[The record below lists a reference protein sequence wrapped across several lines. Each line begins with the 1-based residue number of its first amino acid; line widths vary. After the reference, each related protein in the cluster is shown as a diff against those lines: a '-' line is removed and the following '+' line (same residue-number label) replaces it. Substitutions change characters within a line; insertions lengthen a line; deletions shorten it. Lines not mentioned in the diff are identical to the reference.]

1 MKNYP
6 EILFSNRQK
15 IVVFVFFL
23 ALIVRL
29 LLILTNHTKNKF
41 TDLNIYRETGQLVK
55 SGINPYKYTEDLEIR
70 NKLRLDTIAYDPSVS
85 QTQESWDYYTSSNL
99 PMSSLHYGLIDKIT
113 NSNPVAFR
121 IIFSFFDSVLSVIV
135 VLFLIKYWKLTST
148 WLNLI
153 LVLGAAALSPT
164 LLLWGSI
171 VPEDKG
177 LQTLFML
184 LAVWLA
190 KDKKWILSS
199 VLLGISV
206 AYKGLGIF
214 ISPLCLFFIMG
225 QPENI
230 FRINSS
236 QLKKGAIY
244 TLLSLFFAAIWF
256 LPYMPEVI
264 SMMLARLS
272 SNLNVD
278 PGHGSIWTSVYKS
291 FPGNWVYIKST
302 LIIVISLIW
311 SYTFLFK
318 KLNIPAISLF
328 LLVLFVDIMLLQ
340 GSLDRMNIGI
350 MISMIL
356 FCFIDIKYCKILVW
370 YTIIASWPLYIR
382 SLINGNPDETID
394 GLFTIGYLII
404 FTLYPIYYLYKTKS
418 SPMQDSMTA

>member
-356 FCFIDIKYCKILVW
+356 FCFIDIKYCRILVW

-418 SPMQDSMTA
+418 SPIQDSMTA

>member
-6 EILFSNRQK
+6 EILFSNKQK

>member
-356 FCFIDIKYCKILVW
+356 FCFIDIKYCRILVW